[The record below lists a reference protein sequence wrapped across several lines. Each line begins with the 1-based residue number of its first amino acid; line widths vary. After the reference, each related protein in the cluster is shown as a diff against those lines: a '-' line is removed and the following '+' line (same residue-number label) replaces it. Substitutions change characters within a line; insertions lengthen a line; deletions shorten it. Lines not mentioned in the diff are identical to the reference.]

1 MIQAFIH
8 LIGEIVVI
16 QPFYSQC
23 ELGFEM
29 VTVTQ
34 GVTANWS
41 LGSAVNHKRVIA
53 DVFVKYGLKIYP

>member
-34 GVTANWS
+34 GVTAN
-41 LGSAVNHKRVIA
+41 
-53 DVFVKYGLKIYP
+53 